1 MNIINNALIYVLVS
15 IVTNIDAT
23 STTETNTNTRLRGN
37 STTDMVASPLTT
49 RYLKQPPDDE
59 EEPIVE
65 CDETLFVEV
74 QNMNNS
80 DEPRIECSK
89 DGISYAIDI
98 SKEDIKK
105 KKHGIANNEL
115 ELDLPQGAKIDK
127 AKGKIKIPK
136 GEQASMVPS
145 PGLNQ
150 NKIKF
155 KTKKKSK
162 DKSTPWTTSNR
173 RRLTTGTKT
182 VLVVRVVANDSS
194 TTASADQLSDS
205 VFGTNG
211 DLVNLKTQYAACS
224 HNQLQFQPATGTGIT
239 NGNLIVDGTSPS
251 SVFSLLKLSI
261 SFPNHSFDHQTG
273 ATTVTINRNVLG
285 VSDGIIR
292 NAVTSALNTQFGVS
306 SPSLL
311 ADRK

>member
-1 MNIINNALIYVLVS
+1 MNVFNHALIYVLGS
-15 IVTNIDAT
+15 IITNINTSLATAT
-23 STTETNTNTRLRGN
+23 STADTNTRLRGN
-37 STTDMVASPLTT
+37 TTTEMIASPVTT
-49 RYLKQPPDDE
+49 RYLKQLNDE
-59 EEPIVE
+59 ELPIVE

-74 QNMNNS
+74 QRSDNS

-89 DGISYAIDI
+89 DGVSYSIDI

-105 KKHGIANNEL
+105 NKHGVANNEL

-145 PGLNQ
+145 TALNQ

-155 KTKKKSK
+155 KVKKKSK

-173 RRLTTGTKT
+173 RRLTTGIKT

-194 TTASADQLSDS
+194 TTSSAYQLSDS

-239 NGNLIVDGTSPS
+239 NGNQIVDGTSPS
-251 SVFSLLKLSI
+251 MCI
-261 SFPNHSFDHQTG
+261 
-273 ATTVTINRNVLG
+273 
-285 VSDGIIR
+285 
-292 NAVTSALNTQFGVS
+292 
-306 SPSLL
+306 
-311 ADRK
+311 

>member
-1 MNIINNALIYVLVS
+1 MNIFNHALIYVLGS
-15 IVTNIDAT
+15 IIINIDTSLATAT
-23 STTETNTNTRLRGN
+23 SIIGTNTRLRGN
-37 STTDMVASPLTT
+37 TTTEMVASPVTI
-49 RYLKQPPDDE
+49 RYLKQSANDE

-74 QNMNNS
+74 QRSDNS

-89 DGISYAIDI
+89 DGVSYSIDI
-98 SKEDIKK
+98 SKEDIKRN
-105 KKHGIANNEL
+105 KHGVANNEL

-127 AKGKIKIPK
+127 AKGTIKIPK
-136 GEQASMVPS
+136 GEQASMVSLKP
-145 PGLNQ
+145 PALNQ

-155 KTKKKSK
+155 KTKKSK

-194 TTASADQLSDS
+194 TTASAYQLSDS

-224 HNQLQFQPATGTGIT
+224 HNQLQFQPATGTGIA
-239 NGNLIVDGTSPS
+239 NGT
-251 SVFSLLKLSI
+251 LSRLCI
-261 SFPNHSFDHQTG
+261 HLTKAFEF
-273 ATTVTINRNVLG
+273 L
-285 VSDGIIR
+285 
-292 NAVTSALNTQFGVS
+292 FS
-306 SPSLL
+306 SPF
-311 ADRK
+311 

>member
-1 MNIINNALIYVLVS
+1 MYVLGS
-15 IVTNIDAT
+15 INTNINTSLATAT
-23 STTETNTNTRLRGN
+23 STADTNTRLRGN
-37 STTDMVASPLTT
+37 TTTEMVASPVTT
-49 RYLKQPPDDE
+49 RYLKQPADDE
-59 EEPIVE
+59 ELPIVE

-74 QNMNNS
+74 QRSDNS

-89 DGISYAIDI
+89 DGVSYSIDI
-98 SKEDIKK
+98 SKEDIKRN
-105 KKHGIANNEL
+105 KHGVANNEL

-127 AKGKIKIPK
+127 AKGTIKIPK
-136 GEQASMVPS
+136 GEQASMVSLKP
-145 PGLNQ
+145 PALNQ

-155 KTKKKSK
+155 KVKKKSK

-173 RRLTTGTKT
+173 RRLTTGIKT

-224 HNQLQFQPATGTGIT
+224 HNQLQFQPATGTGIA

-251 SVFSLLKLSI
+251 MCI
-261 SFPNHSFDHQTG
+261 
-273 ATTVTINRNVLG
+273 
-285 VSDGIIR
+285 
-292 NAVTSALNTQFGVS
+292 
-306 SPSLL
+306 
-311 ADRK
+311 

>member
-1 MNIINNALIYVLVS
+1 MNVFNHALIYVLGS
-15 IVTNIDAT
+15 IVTNIDASLAVA
-23 STTETNTNTRLRGN
+23 STTDNNTNTRLRGN
-37 STTDMVASPLTT
+37 STTDIVASLTT
-49 RYLKQPPDDE
+49 RYLQIQQPDDE

-74 QNMNNS
+74 QNLNNS

-89 DGISYAIDI
+89 DGVSYAIDI
-98 SKEDIKK
+98 SKEDINKNK
-105 KKHGIANNEL
+105 YGVANNEL

-127 AKGKIKIPK
+127 TKGMINIPK
-136 GEQASMVPS
+136 GEQASMVSS

-155 KTKKKSK
+155 KAKKKSK

-239 NGNLIVDGTSPS
+239 NGNQIVDGTSS
-251 SVFSLLKLSI
+251 MYVYI
-261 SFPNHSFDHQTG
+261 
-273 ATTVTINRNVLG
+273 AC
-285 VSDGIIR
+285 
-292 NAVTSALNTQFGVS
+292 
-306 SPSLL
+306 
-311 ADRK
+311 

>member
-1 MNIINNALIYVLVS
+1 MSPLGLLFIVSCFTNIWPKRYQQSHFNCLNTFTGFSTTYHPATRSFTMNIFNHALIYVLGS
-15 IVTNIDAT
+15 IVTNIDASLATAT
-23 STTETNTNTRLRGN
+23 STTGFNTRLRGN
-37 STTDMVASPLTT
+37 TTMDTVASPVTT
-49 RYLKQPPDDE
+49 RYLKQPADDG

-74 QNMNNS
+74 QNSDNS

-89 DGISYAIDI
+89 HGVSYSIDI
-98 SKEDIKK
+98 SKEDVKK
-105 KKHGIANNEL
+105 NKNGVANNEL

-136 GEQASMVPS
+136 GEQASIVAS

-155 KTKKKSK
+155 KAKKKKSE
-162 DKSTPWTTSNR
+162 DKSTPWTTSNS

-194 TTASADQLSDS
+194 TTASAAQLSDS

-239 NGNLIVDGTSPS
+239 NGKTEYITC
-251 SVFSLLKLSI
+251 
-261 SFPNHSFDHQTG
+261 
-273 ATTVTINRNVLG
+273 
-285 VSDGIIR
+285 
-292 NAVTSALNTQFGVS
+292 
-306 SPSLL
+306 
-311 ADRK
+311 